1 MKYLSALA
9 ALTLPLAAASGT
21 LKEKANALS
30 AAHKDSTLFISAVV
44 NIELTAGSNP
54 MLEQALRCARIDGEA
69 RTWRLQGSSGGWS
82 R

>member
-54 MLEQALRCARIDGEA
+54 TQKEEKKSKSLAPFSARMV
-69 RTWRLQGSSGGWS
+69 
-82 R
+82 